1 MKLGANVSMY
11 ARLDAPIA
19 NAIGT
24 PKIAKRRR
32 KTSKK
37 TIAITI
43 LLENHEA
50 LGFLAKYAK
59 NPQNP
64 TGS

>member
-19 NAIGT
+19 KAIGT
-24 PKIAKRRR
+24 TKIAKMRR

-37 TIAITI
+37 IIAIMI
-43 LLENHEA
+43 LRKA
-50 LGFLAKYAK
+50 IKFRVSA
-59 NPQNP
+59 
-64 TGS
+64 

>member
-19 NAIGT
+19 KAIGT
-24 PKIAKRRR
+24 PKIAKMRR

-37 TIAITI
+37 IIAIMI
-43 LLENHEA
+43 LQKVTR
-50 LGFLAKYAK
+50 FRVLA
-59 NPQNP
+59 
-64 TGS
+64 